1 MMNFHIGK
9 IYNMPNN
16 FFFYKANQPRLWMEY
31 CKKVII
37 PEINTS
43 CIEYCKKVRNPEI
56 NTSCI
61 EYCKNIVVF
70 YENNEPEPELD
81 EKTNS
86 DDDSW
91 IDMKKYL

>member
-16 FFFYKANQPRLWMEY
+16 FFFYKANQPRLW
-31 CKKVII
+31 
-37 PEINTS
+37 
-43 CIEYCKKVRNPEI
+43 IEYCKKVKIPEI